1 MIRTELT
8 LPQLAT
14 IAGTRGLLGVG
25 LGLLLAGALS
35 PQRRRAIGWTL
46 AAAGACSTIPL
57 AIMVASARRSAG
69 RADGG
74 IDATGRSASA

>member
-1 MIRTELT
+1 MIKTELT

-14 IAGTRGLLGVG
+14 LAGTRGMLGVG
-25 LGLLLAGALS
+25 LGLLLAGVLS

-57 AIMVASARRSAG
+57 AIMVVRS
-69 RADGG
+69 
-74 IDATGRSASA
+74 RSGSSGS